1 MPEPEFGDEPTE
13 FLVAQ
18 QHTVSVLMPEIMFD
32 KAPVQPELELE
43 DGEEFAI
50 EDLEEEEKKDE

>member
-13 FLVAQ
+13 FLVVQ

-32 KAPVQPELELE
+32 KAPALPELELE

-50 EDLEEEEKKDE
+50 EDLDEEEKKEE